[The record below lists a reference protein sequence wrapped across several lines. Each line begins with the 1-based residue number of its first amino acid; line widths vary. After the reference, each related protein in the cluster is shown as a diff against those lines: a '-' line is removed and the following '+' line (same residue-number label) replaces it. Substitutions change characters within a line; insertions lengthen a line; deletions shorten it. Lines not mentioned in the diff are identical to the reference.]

1 MPCYLGDLDPKLRRV
16 HTPLAEMEVSLWLLT
31 HPDLRRVARIR
42 AVLDF
47 LAQALAEHRPLLE
60 GRRARD

>member
-1 MPCYLGDLDPKLRRV
+1 
-16 HTPLAEMEVSLWLLT
+16 LWLLT

-47 LAQALAEHRPLLE
+47 MAGALARQRSLIE
-60 GRRARD
+60 GTRSRTRRASTARPRRTSYGIA